1 MYILQSYSY
10 SPIESVVDIS
20 TDVEVISADISRLC
34 TIHVVGIAVISIEG
48 AVAIGILFVID
59 IVGIKI
65 IQLTKLYIVGE
76 DSAVFIKIQEIVI
89 RSKLIVSQLVL
100 RRTIK
105 VSYSIQNLIEIAA
118 LGVVERKIQE

>member
-1 MYILQSYSY
+1 MDILQSYGY

-76 DSAVFIKIQEIVI
+76 DSAIFIKIQEIVI